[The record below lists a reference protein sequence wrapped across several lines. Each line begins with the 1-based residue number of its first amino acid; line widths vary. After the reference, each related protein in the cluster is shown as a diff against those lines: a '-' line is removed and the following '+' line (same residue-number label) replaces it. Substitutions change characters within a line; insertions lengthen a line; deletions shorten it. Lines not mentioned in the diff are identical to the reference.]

1 MRILII
7 GGGYVGLAYTSFLS
21 HKYQVTVH
29 DINKQKILDIESG
42 DYSSSERELSENI
55 IKNKKNISAISSEAN
70 FEDFKFILL
79 CLPTNY
85 DESTNHFN
93 TDILDKTIKKIAKT
107 NFSGNVVIKSTVPVG
122 YTKKISDEFSNLKI
136 IFSPEFLREGS
147 SFKDINN
154 ASRVIAGGEKK
165 YVTEYF
171 NLLKEISDFDTKYFK
186 THFNEAEAIKLF
198 SNTYLAMRISFFNE
212 LDSYCLEKKLDSRS
226 IIQGVC
232 MDKRI
237 GDFYNNPSFGYGGY
251 CLPKDTKQ
259 LVSNYESVPQ
269 DIISSIVSANATRK
283 DYLANLISSKNHK
296 NIGIYGL
303 SMKKGSDNFR
313 ESSIVGIMERLQEKN
328 HEIVIYEP
336 SIVDT
341 SFKNYKVE
349 KSFENFIE
357 DVDII
362 IANRIDKKIIKYKDK
377 IFTRDIFQRD

>member
-1 MRILII
+1 
-7 GGGYVGLAYTSFLS
+7 
-21 HKYQVTVH
+21 
-29 DINKQKILDIESG
+29 
-42 DYSSSERELSENI
+42 
-55 IKNKKNISAISSEAN
+55 
-70 FEDFKFILL
+70 
-79 CLPTNY
+79 
-85 DESTNHFN
+85 
-93 TDILDKTIKKIAKT
+93 
-107 NFSGNVVIKSTVPVG
+107 
-122 YTKKISDEFSNLKI
+122 
-136 IFSPEFLREGS
+136 
-147 SFKDINN
+147 
-154 ASRVIAGGEKK
+154 
-165 YVTEYF
+165 
-171 NLLKEISDFDTKYFK
+171 
-186 THFNEAEAIKLF
+186 
-198 SNTYLAMRISFFNE
+198 
-212 LDSYCLEKKLDSRS
+212 
-226 IIQGVC
+226 

-303 SMKKGSDNFR
+303 SKKKGSDNFR

-328 HEIVIYEP
+328 HEIVIYEL

>member
-1 MRILII
+1 
-7 GGGYVGLAYTSFLS
+7 
-21 HKYQVTVH
+21 
-29 DINKQKILDIESG
+29 
-42 DYSSSERELSENI
+42 
-55 IKNKKNISAISSEAN
+55 
-70 FEDFKFILL
+70 
-79 CLPTNY
+79 
-85 DESTNHFN
+85 
-93 TDILDKTIKKIAKT
+93 
-107 NFSGNVVIKSTVPVG
+107 
-122 YTKKISDEFSNLKI
+122 
-136 IFSPEFLREGS
+136 
-147 SFKDINN
+147 
-154 ASRVIAGGEKK
+154 
-165 YVTEYF
+165 
-171 NLLKEISDFDTKYFK
+171 
-186 THFNEAEAIKLF
+186 
-198 SNTYLAMRISFFNE
+198 
-212 LDSYCLEKKLDSRS
+212 
-226 IIQGVC
+226 

-377 IFTRDIFQRD
+377 IFTRDIFQRDW

>member
-1 MRILII
+1 
-7 GGGYVGLAYTSFLS
+7 
-21 HKYQVTVH
+21 
-29 DINKQKILDIESG
+29 
-42 DYSSSERELSENI
+42 
-55 IKNKKNISAISSEAN
+55 
-70 FEDFKFILL
+70 
-79 CLPTNY
+79 
-85 DESTNHFN
+85 
-93 TDILDKTIKKIAKT
+93 
-107 NFSGNVVIKSTVPVG
+107 
-122 YTKKISDEFSNLKI
+122 
-136 IFSPEFLREGS
+136 
-147 SFKDINN
+147 
-154 ASRVIAGGEKK
+154 
-165 YVTEYF
+165 
-171 NLLKEISDFDTKYFK
+171 
-186 THFNEAEAIKLF
+186 
-198 SNTYLAMRISFFNE
+198 
-212 LDSYCLEKKLDSRS
+212 
-226 IIQGVC
+226 